1 MKHNKKPPKG
11 SRKFANTGK
20 LATGSLLTG
29 LVAMSSS
36 CSSDMEPPCL
46 DNSSDRIYGTHAANL
61 SRGATFISLD
71 SIALSDEFRAYVS
84 VMSTTLQDIL
94 ADQNIA
100 YQFCQNPE
108 GYLQNRFSGDPIL
121 SKMSMELSNAD
132 KNFLLATTD
141 KDIQRSLLNGD
152 FHEFITL
159 CNTKGFLHNAL
170 PIVTRDNYRR
180 FFKSEEDYLKFQE
193 YIRSNN
199 TNGIVSRS
207 PSQEMISQAWAIA
220 IPVAGVAIAG
230 LELAVVFDQVAWTT
244 KMSYTEAS
252 SAQMSAIAE
261 QEPIMKLWIQAENS
275 PSVDV
280 STMYNELVVN
290 RATEAVNLIETE
302 FPSVDKEALRDF
314 FILNIGTSY
323 GFKQ

>member
-1 MKHNKKPPKG
+1 MKKIVLLFFIF
-11 SRKFANTGK
+11 FAITARVDFAKASTIANPAYTFIVSK
-20 LATGSLLTG
+20 SY
-29 LVAMSSS
+29 
-36 CSSDMEPPCL
+36 
-46 DNSSDRIYGTHAANL
+46 NSSDRPRIDDTPFGH
-61 SRGATFISLD
+61 RI
-71 SIALSDEFRAYVS
+71 
-84 VMSTTLQDIL
+84 
-94 ADQNIA
+94 
-100 YQFCQNPE
+100 P
-108 GYLQNRFSGDPIL
+108 P
-121 SKMSMELSNAD
+121 
-132 KNFLLATTD
+132 
-141 KDIQRSLLNGD
+141 
-152 FHEFITL
+152 
-159 CNTKGFLHNAL
+159 
-170 PIVTRDNYRR
+170 
-180 FFKSEEDYLKFQE
+180 YLKFQE

-207 PSQEMISQAWAIA
+207 PSQEVISQAWAIA

-290 RATEAVNLIETE
+290 RATEAVNLIGTE
-302 FPSVDKEALRDF
+302 FPSVDKDALRDF